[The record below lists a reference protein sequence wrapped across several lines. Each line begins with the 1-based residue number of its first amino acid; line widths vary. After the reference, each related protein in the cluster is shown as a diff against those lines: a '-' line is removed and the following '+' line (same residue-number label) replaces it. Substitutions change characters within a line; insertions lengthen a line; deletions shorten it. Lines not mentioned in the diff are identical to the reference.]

1 MPRKPLWGESSLNG
15 PRTGHLGALL
25 SDQPILVQDA
35 NVVVYITN
43 IRVYPF
49 GLLFTALGEQS
60 IGDGPLKC
68 WSRDFPPSSS
78 DLPPSS
84 SDEPVVTVTF
94 SDGHTWRYDPEM
106 RGDCLI
112 PRASERAGGPE
123 GSTWRAEY
131 WLPAL
136 PTEGPVVFS
145 ISVGE
150 YSGTASVDGATVLA
164 AASRAIDL
172 WEQPEV

>member
-25 SDQPILVQDA
+25 SEQPLLVQDA
-35 NVVVYITN
+35 NLVAYITN

-49 GLLFTALGEQS
+49 GLLFTALAEEA
-60 IGDGPLKC
+60 IADGPLKY
-68 WSRDFPPSSS
+68 SS

-84 SDEPVVTVTF
+84 SDEPNVTVTF
-94 SDGHTWRYDPEM
+94 SDGHTWRYGPEM

-112 PRASERAGGPE
+112 PRASERAWGAE
-123 GSTWRAEY
+123 GASWRADY

-150 YSGTASVDGATVLA
+150 YSGTASVDGGTVIA
-164 AASRAIDL
+164 EPSTCGTNPRSDTGY
-172 WEQPEV
+172 